1 MMKAV
6 LEELSKA
13 RYDIFISAAAP
24 SDFAPV
30 SSPRK
35 KLRTEEGTITLA
47 LKPTPK
53 IIEEVKKR
61 MPNIYLVAFKAE
73 TSGSAKELRNAIR
86 RFKDKVGANV
96 VVGNDVSG
104 GKGFGTDTNS
114 VVILGRR
121 RTNTSGE
128 RSKDEIARIILDEVI
143 ADQKPRR

>member
-6 LEELSKA
+6 LEELGKT

-35 KLRTEEGTITLA
+35 KLRTERGKITLT

-53 IIEEVKKR
+53 IIEEVRKR
-61 MPNIYLVAFKAE
+61 MPKIYLVAFKAE
-73 TSGSAKELRNAIR
+73 TSSSGKELRSAIR
-86 RFKDKVGANV
+86 RFKDKAGANLV
-96 VVGNDVSG
+96 AGNDVSR
-104 GKGFGTDTNS
+104 GKGFGADTNS

-121 RTNTSGE
+121 RTIASGE
-128 RSKDEIARIILDEVI
+128 RSKDKIAGILLDEVA